1 MNYKIYKVG
10 RGVNAPKKQIRH
22 CSLCGREITDFRIE
36 ESIGGKKF
44 YSCVHCPIQFHY
56 NFLEGKTLRHWLIRW
71 LLKYNYREHIFFNP
85 TDVNCAGND
94 DDN

>member
-44 YSCVHCPIQFHY
+44 YSCVHCPIKFYDNAH
-56 NFLEGKTLRHWLIRW
+56 GKTWRKKLALW
-71 LLKYNYREHIFFNP
+71 LLK
-85 TDVNCAGND
+85 
-94 DDN
+94 